1 MKNYRLAVDENGS
14 PFVLNSKGSI
24 EFGYI
29 TEEMNLPPAPIRIAE
44 GDDNYWLTH
53 IELRHGSQ
61 LRDNGFPSA
70 YDFVEYVSL
79 YFETIRQGIRDTFLL
94 EVHNE
99 HNDTLFIKLVNYE
112 GYWKVISGGVFNH
125 RYSKKKKEVYSG
137 SDNRPPQPVSGG
149 EGFSLSS
156 K

>member
-1 MKNYRLAVDENGS
+1 MLVALKL
-14 PFVLNSKGSI
+14 LSI
-24 EFGYI
+24 SYFI
-29 TEEMNLPPAPIRIAE
+29 
-44 GDDNYWLTH
+44 
-53 IELRHGSQ
+53 
-61 LRDNGFPSA
+61 SA

-99 HNDTLFIKLVNYE
+99 HNDTLFIKLVKDE